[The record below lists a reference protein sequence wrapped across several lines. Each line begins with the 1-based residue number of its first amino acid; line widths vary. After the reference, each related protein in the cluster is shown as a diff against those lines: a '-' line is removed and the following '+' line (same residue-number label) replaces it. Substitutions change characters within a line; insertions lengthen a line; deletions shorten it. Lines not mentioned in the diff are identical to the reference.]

1 MSYRENPSK
10 ASRNMPISYEF
21 DQALGFM
28 EEIWTGDIEINDVV
42 EFWTKVDGSEE
53 AQVIRRSLADVRH
66 AKPIFTPQQLQAAVR
81 NVLLPRR
88 LGRDWITAILVQS
101 VQQFRMSRQ
110 YQVFAEYSSRI
121 EIFSSRDEALTW
133 LLRRDPRP

>member
-1 MSYRENPSK
+1 MPVSYK
-10 ASRNMPISYEF
+10 F

-28 EEIWTGDIEINDVV
+28 TEFWSGDIEIADVV
-42 EFWTKVDGSEE
+42 EFWTKVDGSAE

-66 AKPIFTPQQLQAAVR
+66 ATPNFTPQQLHAAVR
-81 NVLLPRR
+81 DVLLPRR

-101 VQQFRMSRQ
+101 VQQFRMSQ
-110 YQVFAEYSSRI
+110 HYQVFAEYNSRI
-121 EIFSSRDEALTW
+121 EIFSNRDEALIW